1 MDARVTG
8 IAKAA
13 LQKLAGQAPAVVPEG
28 PAGGLRIGPITLAQL
43 SGLAYLQAG
52 DPLVEQVLATLKAGR
67 PVYLDRPATEA
78 SLGLADYPARV
89 QEQFNRWFSRIAGF
103 GVALT
108 QGGAPVHERPYAGFE
123 AAPAT
128 GHLPVVQPVAHP
140 AAARA
145 AALPSPDRQVLAE
158 ILGEAVP
165 EPHPCVKEPGKGCC
179 GSGRCKTLGF

>member
-1 MDARVTG
+1 MDTRVTG
-8 IAKAA
+8 IARAA
-13 LQKLAGQAPAVVPEG
+13 LQKLSAGTAATPPVTPADV
-28 PAGGLRIGPITLAQL
+28 RIGTITLAQL
-43 SGLAYLQAG
+43 SRLAYLQAG
-52 DPLVEQVLATLKAGR
+52 DSLVEQVLGALKAGR
-67 PVYLDRPATEA
+67 PVYMDRPAVEA
-78 SLGLADYPARV
+78 ALGLSDYPARV

-108 QGGAPVHERPYAGFE
+108 QGGAPVHDRPYAGFE

-128 GHLPVVQPVAHP
+128 GHLPVVQPMAHP